1 MEKLQLDFPLLG
13 DPGNRVADSF
23 RLVITVPQPLRD
35 LYRSWGIDLERVNGD
50 ASWSLPLPARYV
62 ISRDGVIVDARI
74 NTDHTRRPEPE
85 QTLAVL
91 QELQG

>member
-1 MEKLQLDFPLLG
+1 MNFPLLG

-23 RLVITVPQPLRD
+23 QLVITVPQPLRD

-62 ISRDGVIVDARI
+62 IIRDGVIVDARI

-91 QELQG
+91 RELQS